1 MIDQT
6 QGLDNALNQ
15 LAEILSRGRQGGGS
29 TGPLTPPPGQPA
41 GTPIN
46 PPNGGPVVPP
56 PAGGFGGLSAA
67 QRAEIARLAYYWQG
81 MPVLTPERCREL
93 EDGLPA
99 LLALLK
105 SLSHRP
111 ALKRQLMDMAQAA
124 NQQVASGNRSE
135 AQNARAKALGEL
147 MAADVTGADPDE
159 RVVQLVALG
168 VAVVVG
174 SYMITHSW
182 GR

>member
-6 QGLDNALNQ
+6 QGLDAALNQ

-29 TGPLTPPPGQPA
+29 PGPLPPPPGQPA
-41 GTPIN
+41 GTPIK
-46 PPNGGPVVPP
+46 PTNGGPAAPV
-56 PAGGFGGLSAA
+56 PAGGSGELSAA

-81 MPVLTPERCREL
+81 VPVLTPERCREL

-111 ALKRQLMDMAQAA
+111 SLKRQLMEIVQASS
-124 NQQVASGNRSE
+124 QPASNGNRGVSE
-135 AQNARAKALGEL
+135 SARASALGEL
-147 MAADVTGADPDE
+147 MAADVTGAVPGE
-159 RVVQLVALG
+159 RLVPLVALG
-168 VAVVVG
+168 VASFVAGYTVVH
-174 SYMITHSW
+174 TW

>member
-6 QGLDNALNQ
+6 QGLDEALNQ
-15 LAEILSRGRQGGGS
+15 LAGILGRGRQGGGS
-29 TGPLTPPPGQPA
+29 TGPVTPPPGRPA
-41 GTPIN
+41 GTPAK
-46 PPNGGPVVPP
+46 PANGGPLSPS
-56 PAGGFGGLSAA
+56 PAGGAATLSAA

-111 ALKRQLMDMAQAA
+111 ALKRQLMGMAQAA
-124 NQQVASGNRSE
+124 KQQVASGGRSE
-135 AQNARAKALGEL
+135 SQNARATALGEL
-147 MAADVTGADPDE
+147 MAADVTGAEPDE